1 MTAVAAE
8 PLTITKPG
16 VYDIPAEDY
25 HLDPIPGG
33 SLSSS
38 GARKLLPPSCPALYK
53 YEHDNPPATRKTF
66 EIGHA
71 AHALALGTGPEL
83 VLVDHEKWNTN
94 AIKAEVAEIR
104 ERGAVPLK
112 REEYER
118 LHAMAA
124 ALRKH
129 PAAAALFAEGTG
141 HAEQSLFWEDPP
153 TGVKRRARLDWLPAF
168 NDGRR
173 MVLPDYKSCV
183 SAEKE
188 ALERAMDNYGYH
200 CQGAWYVDAV
210 RALGLAGDD
219 AAFVLVA
226 QEKTPPYLVNVLE
239 PDAMAMRIAR
249 ARNRESIELYAS
261 CVAEDRWPGYSDQ
274 VELASLPNWT
284 VNRWLEEIAS

>member
-1 MTAVAAE
+1 MKDSET
-8 PLTITKPG
+8 LTVTRPG

-25 HLDPIPGG
+25 HADPIPGG

-53 YEHDNPPATRKTF
+53 YEHDNPSAARKVF

-83 VLVDHEKWNTN
+83 VLVDAVRWDTKVT
-94 AIKAEVAEIR
+94 KAEVAEIR

-112 REEYER
+112 REEYDR

-124 ALRKH
+124 ALREH
-129 PAAAALFAEGTG
+129 PVASVLFAAGTG
-141 HAEQSLFWEDPP
+141 HAEQSLFWEDRP
-153 TGVKRRARLDWLPAF
+153 TGVRRRARLDWLPAF

-183 SAEKE
+183 SAEPE
-188 ALERAMDNYGYH
+188 ALAKAMDNHGYH
-200 CQGAWYVDAV
+200 CQGAWYLDGV
-210 RALGLAGDD
+210 RALGLADEH
-219 AAFVLVA
+219 AEFVLVA
-226 QEKTPPYLVNVLE
+226 QEKTPPFLVTVVQ

-249 ARNRESIELYAS
+249 ARNRDAIELYAR
-261 CVAEDRWPGYSDQ
+261 CVAEDHWPGYSDR
-274 VELASLPNWT
+274 VELASLPTWT
-284 VNRWLEEIAS
+284 INRFIEETAS